1 MLSLSL
7 AILLAVFL
15 VRETSTA
22 SLADGWGQNTVDNIL
37 KERDDNS
44 VLLIFKH
51 HGHVENERLLELREV
66 VAESVTSYCEENRFT
81 CDKSNTQINS
91 TYTDVMWWNRY
102 PEQRKIEGG
111 SISIRMYVRY
121 PPEMDGTG
129 DTKALIPRDS
139 LKDLLEA
146 NRGVIGE
153 RFGAELLYILVFDWR
168 KNFLYTGLSIT
179 AFLLLCGLAIMF
191 GYARSKQMRSSI
203 DSEFAKRLG
212 LDKNDD
218 TLSVNSQRLINSRK
232 SSINVT
238 TLHRR
243 ITSNVDEVD
252 ESGEISITDYKLIA
266 NNTNATKRLQERNQ
280 LPIEMDNNDTQILQ
294 QKLKR
299 QKRKRELA
307 MENYFRSI
315 THQTCD
321 DTLQD
326 ELVKRP
332 ISSSSNSQDQ
342 GYGSELVNEKRIITS
357 FHARTVLQNGNQPK
371 IKHSAVENEESLQ
384 RPSHKDRIKKR
395 SKKNK
400 DINTSKGHMRLEK
413 SNSAFSDDAI
423 PFTEDEKIAEVKAD
437 ATMSEYISST
447 IVANIGDGNIIPS
460 TDEADC
466 SEEAPYFPPSTGKEN
481 LQSVDNA
488 Q

>member
-321 DTLQD
+321 DRKELLKEPDPGQSSSTRSTPISNTLQD

-371 IKHSAVENEESLQ
+371 KVCRDQ
-384 RPSHKDRIKKR
+384 V
-395 SKKNK
+395 
-400 DINTSKGHMRLEK
+400 T
-413 SNSAFSDDAI
+413 
-423 PFTEDEKIAEVKAD
+423 KIASRREVRR
-437 ATMSEYISST
+437 TRT
-447 IVANIGDGNIIPS
+447 
-460 TDEADC
+460 
-466 SEEAPYFPPSTGKEN
+466 
-481 LQSVDNA
+481 
-488 Q
+488 